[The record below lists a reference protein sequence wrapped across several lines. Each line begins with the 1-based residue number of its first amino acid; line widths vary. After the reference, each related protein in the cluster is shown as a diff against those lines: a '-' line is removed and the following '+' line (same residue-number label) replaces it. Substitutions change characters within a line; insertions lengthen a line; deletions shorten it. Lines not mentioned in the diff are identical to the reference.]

1 MGNFTVLMGIG
12 ETRDIGITNQGDLA
26 VRVDGK
32 HNQTV
37 VNLGRATTQQFDFL
51 IECLTRLKIH
61 AVDPR

>member
-1 MGNFTVLMGIG
+1 MGIG

-51 IECLTRLKIH
+51 TNVSLWLKIH